1 MKRCAVLIVVLFSF
15 NASSALFGFPGSD
28 RIGGYVSELPLL
40 TFQWDEAG
48 LDYSNLIHARMNY
61 NWYPMP
67 SLALEVAGR
76 LQLLTGSQ
84 ADVLVSGSPL
94 IDQIGEDRGY
104 VDLTDAWPSL
114 LYGNVDRAWVSYS
127 RGDFIIAA
135 GRQRINWGTN
145 LVWNPNDWFN
155 AFEYLDFDY
164 EERPGTDAL
173 RFIYYP
179 GALSVFELA
188 LKAGRS
194 LDRRTYAAMYRLNY
208 LTYDLQFQGGL
219 FGRDAAAGFSWAG
232 SIRGGGFRGE
242 VSTYIPMLESDGS
255 FSQPDSAVAVAA
267 ISGDYTFENGFYI
280 HGEALYNGF
289 GGDGPLEPLL
299 LLQQD
304 YSAKDLT
311 PARYL
316 AYGSLAY
323 PFTPLTRGSV
333 SAIVNPG
340 DYSFYLSPSLTWSLS
355 NNVEALL
362 IAQLFY
368 GEEGDVYGSTPNLA
382 GVRVR
387 WSF

>member
-1 MKRCAVLIVVLFSF
+1 MIKKTVLIISCFCFSVS
-15 NASSALFGFPGSD
+15 AALFGLPGSD
-28 RIGGYVSELPLL
+28 RVGGYVSELPLV
-40 TFQWDEAG
+40 TFGWDTTE
-48 LDYSNLIHARMNY
+48 LDYSNLVHARMNY

-67 SLALEVAGR
+67 SFALEVAGR
-76 LQLLTGSQ
+76 FQLFTGSL
-84 ADVLVSGSPL
+84 ADLLVSGNPL

-104 VDLTDAWPSL
+104 ADLTDAWPSL
-114 LYGNVDRAWVSYS
+114 LYLNVDRAWISYS
-127 RGDFIIAA
+127 RNDFVVAA
-135 GRQRINWGTN
+135 GRQRVNWGTN

-173 RFIYYP
+173 RFTYYL
-179 GALSVFELA
+179 GSLSALEVA

-219 FGRDAAAGFSWAG
+219 FGRDAAAGFSWVG
-232 SIRGGGFRGE
+232 SILGGGFRGE
-242 VSTYIPMLESDGS
+242 VATYLPVLESDGS
-255 FSQPDSAVAVAA
+255 FSEPDSATIIAA
-267 ISGDYTFENGFYI
+267 LSGDYTFENGFYI
-280 HGEALYNGF
+280 HSEALYNGF
-289 GGDGPLEPLL
+289 GGEGRLNPLFLSN
-299 LLQQD
+299 QD
-304 YSAKDLT
+304 FSAKNLT
-311 PARYL
+311 PAKYL
-316 AYGSLAY
+316 VYGSFAY

-333 SAIVNPG
+333 SAIVNPE
-340 DYSFYLSPSLTWSLS
+340 DYSFYISPSLTWSLS
-355 NNVEALL
+355 NNIEALF